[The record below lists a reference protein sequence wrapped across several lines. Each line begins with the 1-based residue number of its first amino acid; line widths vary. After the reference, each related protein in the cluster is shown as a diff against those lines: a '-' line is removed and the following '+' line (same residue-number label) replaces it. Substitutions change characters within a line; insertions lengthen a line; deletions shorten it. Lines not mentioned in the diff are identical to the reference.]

1 MTAPAEKAPHGLD
14 QPAAENRTQPHGPD
28 QPAAENT
35 MQPRD
40 LDQPAAEN
48 RRQPRVAVLSFSY
61 HPPRRVR
68 SYVDDLVSVGVEVD
82 LLLAEVRST
91 EELDIDPRVK
101 VHTVLDIEETRL
113 PVRRIERAIV
123 FSIWEKALGKART
136 YTVDRKALRPLDVV
150 LDVAKRGQGYVS
162 RGFHYRL
169 FWPAFRVARP
179 WILTRRSHRLVES
192 LDLAN
197 VDRIV
202 AGDPPAVPAAWRLA
216 RRYPDIRVT
225 SALDRRPYVD

>member
-1 MTAPAEKAPHGLD
+1 MTGTAAKAP
-14 QPAAENRTQPHGPD
+14 
-28 QPAAENT
+28 
-35 MQPRD
+35 
-40 LDQPAAEN
+40 
-48 RRQPRVAVLSFSY
+48 RVVVLSFSY
-61 HPPRRVR
+61 HPPRGVR

-82 LLLAEVRST
+82 LLLAETRST

-101 VHTVLDIEETRL
+101 VHTVLEIEETRL
-113 PVRRIERAIV
+113 PVRRVERAIV
-123 FSIWEKALGKART
+123 FSVWEKALGKART
-136 YTVDRKALRPLDVV
+136 YTVDRKALRPVDVV

-179 WILTRRSHRLVES
+179 WILTRRARGIVQE

-202 AGDPPAVPAAWRLA
+202 AGDSPSIPMAWRLA
-216 RRYPDIRVT
+216 RRYPNVRT
-225 SALDRRPYVD
+225 TTALDRKPYIDG

>member
-1 MTAPAEKAPHGLD
+1 MTETVAKAP
-14 QPAAENRTQPHGPD
+14 
-28 QPAAENT
+28 
-35 MQPRD
+35 
-40 LDQPAAEN
+40 
-48 RRQPRVAVLSFSY
+48 RVVVLSFSY
-61 HPPRRVR
+61 HPPRGVR

-82 LLLAEVRST
+82 LLLAETRST

-101 VHTVLDIEETRL
+101 VHTVLNVDETRL
-113 PVRRIERAIV
+113 PLRRVERAIV
-123 FSIWEKALGKART
+123 FSVWEKALGKART
-136 YTVDRKALRPLDVV
+136 YTVDRKALRPVDVV

-179 WILTRRSHRLVES
+179 WILTRRARGIVQE

-202 AGDPPAVPAAWRLA
+202 AGDPPAVPMAWRLA
-216 RRYPDIRVT
+216 RRYPNIRAT
-225 SALDRRPYVD
+225 TALDRKPYIDG